1 MNDPEIQKRNTPKD
15 VEFVEALEYGL
26 APCAGLGIGVDRLVM
41 VLTKSQTIQEVI
53 AFPLTKPVVKGD

>member
-1 MNDPEIQKRNTPKD
+1 M
-15 VEFVEALEYGL
+15 EFVEALEYGL